1 MRCCVHTLKY
11 SCLRT
16 NTPPRFQS
24 ANVACARSRRRAKQK
39 ARQRTAELKK
49 HEHDRPLYH
58 RAIRIGGRQHAG
70 GPGQSPT
77 ARYGGGSNIF
87 VGRGPQPY
95 AKGKRPNVP
104 TATFTAMH
112 GILYTGW
119 KRWGVLLPIWTIAI
133 TGITLRSVFYDSV
146 SDWLGIGIFLLMGWV
161 GALSAYLLWRSHG
174 AYAVRSVLIGGALY
188 SLGALSDGFAWPVV
202 IDKVWGPHETFH
214 LFVLAGLSVHWAFV
228 HQIASGEIKA
238 TADQP

>member
-1 MRCCVHTLKY
+1 MQHWY
-11 SCLRT
+11 S
-16 NTPPRFQS
+16 
-24 ANVACARSRRRAKQK
+24 
-39 ARQRTAELKK
+39 
-49 HEHDRPLYH
+49 
-58 RAIRIGGRQHAG
+58 IGGFHDPMSSLSHLVGTVVFTVLSFFLLRKAWPSPLRFRCSLIFCVSVVLLLTMSFVYHMMEIG
-70 GPGQSPT
+70 GT
-77 ARYGGGSNIF
+77 ARVVMRTLDIAAIF
-87 VGRGPQPY
+87 ILI
-95 AKGKRPNVP
+95 A
-104 TATFTAMH
+104 ATFTAMH

-133 TGITLRSVFYDSV
+133 TGITLRSIFYDSV